1 MKRYSVLATCA
12 ATTFLCGPLGAHAQ
26 DAAGLD
32 DVDEIVVT
40 ARKVEERLLDVPLTI
55 TAFSAE
61 DLQQAGASS
70 INDLAIATPGLFV
83 SSALGS
89 RSSDRIAL
97 RGVSAVAGTAGF
109 VGIYVDG
116 VYLPSSFAQSL
127 ELSNVQRIEVLKG
140 PQSALFGR
148 ATLSGAINYVTRR
161 PGDEWEGR
169 ANASFGEYG
178 QYDVSASAGGGI
190 SDGWSLLIGARKY
203 SRDSTYFNQLT
214 QTKDVGGQES
224 TSATLGLRWKPSE
237 NFDAYL
243 RVLLSNDDDEA
254 PAAYLQNS
262 LFNNCLPATPGG
274 TPLYYCGEVVPN
286 ANAIRYT
293 TSNSAVSA
301 PFVGTFQDDGKA
313 GLDRDSGRAA
323 LQLEWDLGGVVLS
336 SITSYGRDKVRDGTD
351 LTTRAAFAYG
361 PTVAMLPSITFDR
374 DVKFEDYSQEIRAS
388 SDSSGRWSW
397 LAGAYYYHEDRTES
411 TPYRTG
417 PASFAG
423 TRTSE
428 NYAIF
433 GRLQFN
439 PTDRLSLAA
448 EGRWQNDKIQ
458 LVNKFLTNNI
468 DISVETDS
476 FLPRFTA
483 DYEIAEDLMV
493 YAVASKGT
501 KPASI
506 NTAPELAN
514 CPERQKT
521 NEEEAENLELGLKGR
536 LFDRRL
542 TFQAAVYKIDWNEQ
556 EYAGIL
562 QPGDCGNNTAIIRFT
577 ANAGETTI
585 EGIELEATAIVI
597 PDWFDV
603 RLAYSINDTQ
613 IDVGRATTSTEA
625 LEGIRA
631 FGTAGFTPL
640 CAPVAGTPFAGCPA
654 GQSLQG
660 GDFVGLGTSWPAQAE
675 YQLSLTAN
683 VGHQL
688 GGTGFDWFFRADYA
702 RASKQYES
710 IYNLAYV
717 GPSENVN
724 LRLGIRS
731 ENFEAAIWGRN
742 VTDDET
748 PTALIR
754 SVAFADD
761 DGAGPR
767 NASSRAYTVYLPMP
781 RQFGVSLSYKF

>member
-1 MKRYSVLATCA
+1 MKRLSMFTVSVAMTVLAAPGGSSA
-12 ATTFLCGPLGAHAQ
+12 AAEA
-26 DAAGLD
+26 D
-32 DVDEIVVT
+32 DINEVVVT

-61 DLQQAGASS
+61 DLQQAGAAS
-70 INDLAIATPGLFV
+70 INDLASTTPGLFV

-109 VGIYVDG
+109 VGIYIDG

-127 ELSNVQRIEVLKG
+127 ELSNVERVEVLKG
-140 PQSALFGR
+140 PQSAIFGR
-148 ATLSGAINYVTRR
+148 ATLSGAINYITRR
-161 PGDEWEGR
+161 PGEEWEGR
-169 ANASFGEYG
+169 ATASLAEFGH
-178 QYDVSASAGGGI
+178 YDLSASAGGPI
-190 SDGWSLLIGARKY
+190 AEGWGLLVGARRY
-203 SRDSTYFNQLT
+203 SRDSLYFNQLT

-224 TSATLGLRWKPSE
+224 TSATLGLSWQPSDSF
-237 NFDAYL
+237 NAYL

-254 PAAYLQNS
+254 PAAYVQNS

-274 TPLYYCGEVVPN
+274 TPLYYCGEVRPD
-286 ANAIRYT
+286 ADAIRYT
-293 TSNSAVSA
+293 TSNAAVPA
-301 PFVGTFQDDGKA
+301 PFVGTFQDDGRA

-323 LQLEWDLGGVVLS
+323 LQLEWDLGNVVLS
-336 SITSYGRDKVRDGTD
+336 SVTSYGRDKVRDGTD

-374 DVKFEDYSQEIRAS
+374 DVRFEDYSQELRAS
-388 SDSSGRWSW
+388 IDNGGKWTG
-397 LAGAYYYHEDRTES
+397 LAGAYVYHEERTES
-411 TPYRTG
+411 LPYRTG

-423 TRTSE
+423 TRSAD
-428 NYAIF
+428 NHALF
-433 GRLQFN
+433 GRLQFD

-448 EGRWQNDKIQ
+448 EARWQNDEIQ

-468 DISVETDS
+468 DITVKTDS

-483 DYEIAEDLMV
+483 DYKLAEDLMV

-501 KPASI
+501 KPATI
-506 NTAPELAN
+506 NTAPDLVN

-521 NEEEAENLELGLKGR
+521 NEEEARNFELGLKGR
-536 LFDRRL
+536 LFDRRV
-542 TFQAAVYKIDWNEQ
+542 TFQAAVFKIDWTEQ

-585 EGIELEATAIVI
+585 EGIELEATAIII

-631 FGTAGFTPL
+631 FGTAGFTPI
-640 CAPVAGTPFAGCPA
+640 CAPVAGTPYAGCPT

-675 YQLSLTAN
+675 YQFSLTASL
-683 VGHQL
+683 GHQIRDSDY
-688 GGTGFDWFFRADYA
+688 DWFARADYT

-717 GPSENVN
+717 GPTENLN
-724 LRLGIRS
+724 LRLGVRS
-731 ENFEAAIWGRN
+731 DRFEAAVWGRN
-742 VTDDET
+742 LTDDET

-754 SVAFADD
+754 SVAFQDD
-761 DGAGPR
+761 DGTGPR
-767 NASSRAYTVYLPMP
+767 TANSRAYTVYLPVP
-781 RQFGVSLSYKF
+781 RQIGVSLSYRF